1 MFAQI
6 SHEHFFFRFKVEA
19 ENVTVQQLLAP
30 VLVTVD
36 VLPLTSGQD
45 PTVECVLQ
53 QNANGQCYSVP
64 QTQADIGN
72 AVSLLFSAGIGEILP

>member
-1 MFAQI
+1 MLMQLFAQI
-6 SHEHFFFRFKVEA
+6 SHDHYFCLKVEP

-64 QTQADIGN
+64 QTQTDIRQRR
-72 AVSLLFSAGIGEILP
+72 FSPLQRRNR